1 MTFFPKSLLG
11 VVAGALLNLPAL
23 AQSGTPQTS
32 KGVSTMTTDTAKMK
46 ADVVMPSVGTKNH
59 IPAAEH
65 YEGGQQAMYEFLAK
79 ELKYPL
85 TARRNRIQGQC
96 IIGFILNDDGSMQ
109 NITVVKNIGGG
120 CGEEAL
126 RVVRMLKFKAPGYA
140 IKTSL
145 PVMFKL

>member
-1 MTFFPKSLLG
+1 MKFFPKSLLG
-11 VVAGALLNLPAL
+11 AVAGALLTLPTL
-23 AQSGTPQTS
+23 AQSGAPQTT
-32 KGVSTMTTDTAKMK
+32 KGVSTMTADTAK
-46 ADVVMPSVGTKNH
+46 AAPVMPRVGTSAA

-65 YEGGQQAMYEFLAK
+65 YEGGQQAMYEFIAK
-79 ELKYPL
+79 ELKYPP
-85 TARRNRIQGQC
+85 TAKRNRIQGPC
-96 IIGFILNDDGSMQ
+96 IIGFILNDDGSLQ

-126 RVVRMLKFKAPGYA
+126 RVVRMLKFKPPGYA

>member
-1 MTFFPKSLLG
+1 MKFSFPSVLG
-11 VVAGALLNLPAL
+11 AAAFALITSQAFAQAPA
-23 AQSGTPQTS
+23 
-32 KGVSTMTTDTAKMK
+32 TTEA
-46 ADVVMPSVGTKNH
+46 APVEAAPAAPVMPRVGTTNH

-65 YEGGQQAMYEFLAK
+65 YEGGQQGMYEFIEK
-79 ELKYPL
+79 ELKYPA

-96 IIGFILNDDGSMQ
+96 IIGFTLKDDGSME
-109 NITVVKNIGGG
+109 NISVVKNIGGG

-126 RVVRMLKFKAPGYA
+126 RVVKLLKFKAPGYA